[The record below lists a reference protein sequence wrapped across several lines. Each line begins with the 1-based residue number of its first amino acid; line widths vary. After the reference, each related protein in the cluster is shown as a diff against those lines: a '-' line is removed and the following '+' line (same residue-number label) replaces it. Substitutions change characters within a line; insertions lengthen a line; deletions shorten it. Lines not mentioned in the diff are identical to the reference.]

1 MQGERTMIRIAIL
14 DDEARYLEREK
25 NIAEKYFSKKG
36 LVCTIE
42 TFQNA
47 EWFLGGLGEEQFDIY
62 ILDVEMP
69 RKTGLEVAREIRKRY
84 PEPVLIFATNFAD
97 YAIEAYEVNTYRYIP
112 KEVLEEKLKAAL
124 DALLPQILEKEEKYY
139 IIEKKSNVE
148 KIGYTDILYLK
159 KDGRYTVVV
168 HKRGESRVRK
178 SLADMHVELN
188 SPEFI
193 FIDKS
198 VIVNI
203 KHVMGLKDH
212 TVRMRDDARLAV
224 GTTRLGQVRQA
235 LTDFWR

>member
-1 MQGERTMIRIAIL
+1 MQR
-14 DDEARYLEREK
+14 
-25 NIAEKYFSKKG
+25 NIFQKKG

-124 DALLPQILEKEEKYY
+124 DALLPQILEREEKYSSSRRNPMWRRSDIPTFCISKKMADIRLWY
-139 IIEKKSNVE
+139 IKE
-148 KIGYTDILYLK
+148 
-159 KDGRYTVVV
+159 GRA
-168 HKRGESRVRK
+168 G
-178 SLADMHVELN
+178 
-188 SPEFI
+188 
-193 FIDKS
+193 
-198 VIVNI
+198 
-203 KHVMGLKDH
+203 
-212 TVRMRDDARLAV
+212 
-224 GTTRLGQVRQA
+224 
-235 LTDFWR
+235 